1 MNWTRLRKNL
11 RFFLLNLNAK
21 WECNNFSIHTFH
33 QIEML
38 MFDEALKQ
46 SKKKSV
52 YRIVIPL
59 EWIDNRRIF
68 FLHFYQRITMMKAR

>member
-1 MNWTRLRKNL
+1 MVIVKWTERDWEKNV

-21 WECNNFSIHTFH
+21 WECDNFSIHTFH

-46 SKKKSV
+46 NKNKNC
-52 YRIVIPL
+52 L
-59 EWIDNRRIF
+59 
-68 FLHFYQRITMMKAR
+68 